1 MATIGKLA
9 VQITADTTGLKAGL
23 NDAERTVTSKA
34 DAMAASINKIG
45 AVFAA
50 LGVAATLKNLT
61 IEAINAADAF
71 DEMAERTGVS
81 VEKLST
87 LSYAA
92 KVNGA
97 TVDDLGMAIKGLSNK
112 MMESLDPTSASAKL
126 FDGLGVSVKNS
137 DGTLRAVDDVL
148 MDISDRFS
156 AMPDGAAKSALSVDL
171 FTRAGLQMIPV
182 LNKGRNGLEDLRIE
196 AERMGA
202 KISTETAKQMA
213 DFNDNMTRL
222 AVVSGNL
229 GKTIANSLVPELNK
243 FIDGLLAGIKHSN
256 GFWDTLSMLTQI
268 NPFKDLQGNLKS
280 TRDDIDGLTASIARQ
295 KQAGLDSTNL
305 EQNLADVKR
314 RLEMLKEIERQ
325 QVLNAQGKDNESPAE
340 GRRLGLL
347 RPTQMPAKKEDGTP
361 GEDPLGDF
369 MRKQEEAARKREEA
383 AMQRNANLLI
393 ADQAY
398 FEQKAEALRQSTLT
412 QEQIAKEAYTKEI
425 ERAKSVRDAGLIT
438 QAEYDAIE
446 IQAAQER
453 SNALQAI
460 EFARMDMITAK
471 ENEAA
476 QIRKDLADKVAQHDM
491 DVRAKQANMVVG
503 ILNTLGQKNKVFA
516 LASIALQTK
525 MALAQNSITTAQ
537 AGALAFASQLI
548 PGDPTSLAR
557 AAAAKA
563 AVMAQGGVT
572 AGLIM
577 ASGGLQAA
585 SLLGGGGESISMG
598 GSATGSSG
606 QTSSMQTMSASSNIA
621 PQTNQVITIQGIS
634 SGDMFT
640 GDSVR
645 GLIDQLIEAQRNGS
659 KVVLS

>member
-1 MATIGKLA
+1 
-9 VQITADTTGLKAGL
+9 
-23 NDAERTVTSKA
+23 
-34 DAMAASINKIG
+34 
-45 AVFAA
+45 
-50 LGVAATLKNLT
+50 
-61 IEAINAADAF
+61 
-71 DEMAERTGVS
+71 
-81 VEKLST
+81 
-87 LSYAA
+87 
-92 KVNGA
+92 
-97 TVDDLGMAIKGLSNK
+97 
-112 MMESLDPTSASAKL
+112 
-126 FDGLGVSVKNS
+126 
-137 DGTLRAVDDVL
+137 
-148 MDISDRFS
+148 
-156 AMPDGAAKSALSVDL
+156 
-171 FTRAGLQMIPV
+171 
-182 LNKGRNGLEDLRIE
+182 
-196 AERMGA
+196 
-202 KISTETAKQMA
+202 
-213 DFNDNMTRL
+213 MTRL

-383 AMQRNANLLI
+383 AMRRNANLLI

-537 AGALAFASQLI
+537 AGALAFA
-548 PGDPTSLAR
+548 
-557 AAAAKA
+557 AAKA

>member
-137 DGTLRAVDDVL
+137 DGSLRAVDDVL
-148 MDISDRFS
+148 MDLSDRFA

-182 LNKGRNGLEDLRIE
+182 LNKGRAGLEDLRIE

-222 AVVSGNL
+222 AVVSGSL

-243 FIDGLLAGIKHSN
+243 FIDGLLAGIKHAN

-347 RPTQMPAKKEDGTP
+347 KPTQMPAKKEDGTP

-369 MRKQEEAARKREEA
+369 MRKQEEAS
-383 AMQRNANLLI
+383 MQRNANLLI
-393 ADQAY
+393 ADKEY
-398 FEQKAEALRQSTLT
+398 FDKKAEMLRQSTLT
-412 QEQIAKEAYTKEI
+412 QEQIAEEAYTKEL
-425 ERAKSVRDAGLIT
+425 ERAQGVRDAGLIT

-471 ENEAA
+471 ENESA

-585 SLLGGGGESISMG
+585 SLLSSGSESIS
-598 GSATGSSG
+598 TGSVSGGYSG
-606 QTSSMQTMSASSNIA
+606 QTSTGQPLNSASNIA
-621 PQTNQVITIQGIS
+621 PQVNQVITIQGIS
-634 SGDMFT
+634 SGDMFS
-640 GDSVR
+640 GESVR

>member
-9 VQITADTTGLKAGL
+9 VQITADTSDLKAGL
-23 NDAERTVTSKA
+23 NDAERTVSTKA
-34 DAMAASINKIG
+34 DAMAASIGKIG
-45 AVFAA
+45 AAFAA
-50 LGVAATLKNLT
+50 LGVVSTLKNMT
-61 IEAINAADAF
+61 VEAINSADAF
-71 DEMAERTGVS
+71 DEMAEKTGVS
-81 VEKLST
+81 VERLSS
-87 LSYAA
+87 LAYAA
-92 KVNGA
+92 KINGA
-97 TVDDLGMAIKGLSNK
+97 TVDDLGTAIRSLSNK
-112 MMESLDPTSASAKL
+112 MAESVDPTSRSAAM
-126 FDGLGVSVKNS
+126 FDGLGVSTRNA
-137 DGTLRAVDDVL
+137 DGTLRNVDDVL
-148 MDISDRFS
+148 TDLSGAFASME
-156 AMPDGAAKSALSVDL
+156 DGAAKSALAVDI
-171 FTRAGLQMIPV
+171 FSRSGLNMIPV
-182 LNKGRNGLEDLRIE
+182 LNKGRDGLAELRQE

-202 KISTETAKQMA
+202 VIGTDMAKQA
-213 DFNDNMTRL
+213 EQFNQNIDRL
-222 AVVSGNL
+222 NTLSGTL
-229 GKTIANSLVPELNK
+229 GKTIANALVPELNK
-243 FIDGLLAGIKHSN
+243 LINEFLTGIKYAN
-256 GFWDTLSMLTQI
+256 GFWDALVTFGSI

-280 TRDDIDGLTASIARQ
+280 TRDEID
-295 KQAGLDSTNL
+295 
-305 EQNLADVKR
+305 NLAAAKKRYESAGSDTSAIDQALATEKR
-314 RLEMLKEIERQ
+314 RLEYLKDIERQ
-325 QVLNAQGKDNESPAE
+325 QVINAQDAGNQTSAE
-340 GRRLGLL
+340 ARRLGLMG
-347 RPTQMPAKKEDGTP
+347 PSPIKTPEAKKDSTEST
-361 GEDPLGDF
+361 DPIGDF
-369 MRKQEEAARKREEA
+369 MRKQEEAA
-383 AMQRNANLLI
+383 MQRNANLIL

-412 QEQIAKEAYTKEI
+412 QEQIAEEAYTKEI

-471 ENEAA
+471 EAESA

-491 DVRAKQANMVVG
+491 DVRAKQANMVIG
-503 ILNTLGQKNKVFA
+503 ILNTLGQKNKIFA

-537 AGALAFASQLI
+537 AAALAFASQLI
-548 PGDPTSLAR
+548 PGDPTSLGR

-606 QTSSMQTMSASSNIA
+606 QTSSMQTISAASNIA

>member
-45 AVFAA
+45 AAFAA
-50 LGVAATLKNLT
+50 LGVASALKNLAV
-61 IEAINAADAF
+61 EAINAADAF

-137 DGTLRAVDDVL
+137 DGSLRAVDDVL
-148 MDISDRFS
+148 MDLSDRFA

-182 LNKGRNGLEDLRIE
+182 LNKGRAGLEDLRIE
-196 AERMGA
+196 AEKMGA

-229 GKTIANSLVPELNK
+229 GRTIANSLVPELNK
-243 FIDGLLAGIKHSN
+243 FIDGLLAGIKHAN

-347 RPTQMPAKKEDGTP
+347 KPTQVPDGTP

-369 MRKQEEAARKREEA
+369 MRKQEEAS
-383 AMQRNANLLI
+383 MQRNANLLI
-393 ADQAY
+393 ADKEY
-398 FEQKAEALRQSTLT
+398 FDKKAEMLRQSTLT
-412 QEQIAKEAYTKEI
+412 QEQIAEEAYTKEL
-425 ERAKSVRDAGLIT
+425 ERAQGVRDAGLIT

-471 ENEAA
+471 ENESA

-585 SLLGGGGESISMG
+585 SLLGSGSESTS
-598 GSATGSSG
+598 TGSVSGGYSG
-606 QTSSMQTMSASSNIA
+606 QTSTGQPLNSASNIA
-621 PQTNQVITIQGIS
+621 PQVNQVITIQGIS